1 MYFICLAICITLFSF
16 PLLFWCNVYFL
27 FFNHNCRDHD
37 TPSSV
42 YAPVCTVPKYSCNEN
57 YSSFSLHLPSHIIH
71 RHLCQDVRVSG
82 STVCMCA
89 LMIYMCVYCTFRFN
103 GMINKDIYLYG
114 CVCFF
119 QMYEA
124 LFPISCKFSFLN
136 HSFLLVLRHVGWSGR
151 VLPLSFR

>member
-16 PLLFWCNVYFL
+16 LLLFCGNVYFL

-42 YAPVCTVPKYSCNEN
+42 YAPVCTVPMYSCNEN
-57 YSSFSLHLPSHIIH
+57 YSSFSTHLPSHKIH

-103 GMINKDIYLYG
+103 GMINRYLFVWV
-114 CVCFF
+114 CVFLPNVRGSLPNFMKVFF
-119 QMYEA
+119 
-124 LFPISCKFSFLN
+124 SKSFLFIG
-136 HSFLLVLRHVGWSGR
+136 SPSCWLER
-151 VLPLSFR
+151 